1 MIDEEVEAVDAARDA
16 RAEDGFGFGG
26 VGSAPDGGVE
36 LADVLVE
43 RADAVRVG
51 AGHLGDIHP
60 ERFAVH
66 AHARASGDGVV
77 RLERARHPDGVVV
90 QGRRVPTQLG
100 ERVDRAVLDHGE
112 RGDECRTGNRS
123 ARGDI
128 QAISAPQAE
137 KNYESIACTRLD
149 DPTNRRF
156 REKGAPPFAVE
167 SAPELTPSR
176 AAR

>member
-1 MIDEEVEAVDAARDA
+1 MGAIVVVVVVSSSSVASSLLLGRMEKLVARLESFVVDEEVEAVDAARDA

-51 AGHLGDIHP
+51 AGHLGDVHP
-60 ERFAVH
+60 QRFAVR

-100 ERVDRAVLDHGE
+100 ERVDRAVLDHGA
-112 RGDECRTGNRS
+112 RGDECRAGN
-123 ARGDI
+123 G
-128 QAISAPQAE
+128 
-137 KNYESIACTRLD
+137 L
-149 DPTNRRF
+149 
-156 REKGAPPFAVE
+156 G
-167 SAPELTPSR
+167 SR
-176 AAR
+176 AEFQAR